1 VVLLVEDNDDV
12 RTFVRSTLQDHYQV
26 LEANGGQQGIRLAG
40 EHVPDLVITDLMM
53 PGMDGYQVCAALRQ
67 DERTSHIPLIMLTA
81 KTDLDSRL
89 EGLEAGADSY
99 LGKPF
104 SHRELLAQINSL
116 LNGRR
121 QLRERYSREN
131 VWQPGG
137 TDLPSLERAFLDRVR
152 AAIEAHLD
160 DEQYSVERLGQ
171 EVGLS
176 RAQLH
181 RKLKALTNHTPGD
194 LMRII
199 RLEQALVL
207 LKANVG
213 TVAEV
218 AYRVG
223 FGNPSNFS
231 TSFSRHFGYPPSQV
245 QKKAGSSA

>member
-1 VVLLVEDNDDV
+1 
-12 RTFVRSTLQDHYQV
+12 
-26 LEANGGQQGIRLAG
+26 
-40 EHVPDLVITDLMM
+40 
-53 PGMDGYQVCAALRQ
+53 
-67 DERTSHIPLIMLTA
+67 
-81 KTDLDSRL
+81 
-89 EGLEAGADSY
+89 
-99 LGKPF
+99 
-104 SHRELLAQINSL
+104 
-116 LNGRR
+116 
-121 QLRERYSREN
+121 
-131 VWQPGG
+131 
-137 TDLPSLERAFLDRVR
+137 
-152 AAIEAHLD
+152 
-160 DEQYSVERLGQ
+160 VERLGQ

-199 RLEQALVL
+199 RLEQALAL

-218 AYRVG
+218 AYWVG